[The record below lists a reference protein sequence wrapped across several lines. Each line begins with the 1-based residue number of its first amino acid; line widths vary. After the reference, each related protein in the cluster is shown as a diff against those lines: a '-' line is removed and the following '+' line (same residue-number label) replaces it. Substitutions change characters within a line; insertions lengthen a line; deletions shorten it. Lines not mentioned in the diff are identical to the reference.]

1 MSDERAITAGHRK
14 SVARNT
20 IWNLAGQALPMLV
33 AVVSIPFLISGL
45 GPERFGFL
53 AIAWVV
59 VGYFGLFDFGLGQAV
74 TRSLAAILARGAVS
88 EAPRLV
94 WNAILAN
101 VALGISG
108 GTLLALVG
116 PWLAEHALQLPS
128 AIRAEGVAAFY
139 VLAASVPFVVL
150 SSALRGA
157 LEAAGRFDLVNLV
170 KIPVSMVNYAAP
182 LGVLLF
188 TTHLGVV
195 VLVIALGRVAASVAY
210 WYLMVSRLA
219 FIRGAWT
226 PSIQPIRP
234 LIRFGGWL
242 TVTNIL
248 VPVIVS
254 VDRFIISAAVSIGA
268 VAYYAAPYEVITK
281 LWVFSGALLGVLFPI
296 FSSFGDAPERRIAAL
311 ADRAVLLLTAVTL
324 PIVAIA
330 LGFAHELLALWLGS
344 EFASQGSS
352 VARWLAVGVFVNVL
366 AQVPLTAIHG
376 LGRADITAKLLG
388 LELFGYVALAWALA
402 ERFGIEGVAFAWA
415 VRALADAAV
424 LFVLLAQLAP
434 RPADAGVNWSKILPA
449 AAFLAFFG
457 GIGIAGK
464 WDLGAR
470 LGAVGLGFAAL
481 CYWLW
486 AHLLTADDRRWM
498 RQLVNRMF

>member
-1 MSDERAITAGHRK
+1 MRSEPSFSAGHQK

-33 AVVSIPFLISGL
+33 ALVSMPFLISGL

-59 VGYFGLFDFGLGQAV
+59 VGYFGLFDFGLGQAI
-74 TRSLAAILARGAVS
+74 TRSLADILNRGAAS
-88 EAPRLV
+88 EVPRLV

-101 VALGISG
+101 IALGLAG
-108 GTLLALVG
+108 GTLLAFIG
-116 PWLAEHALQLPS
+116 PWLAEHALRLPH

-150 SSALRGA
+150 SSALRGV

-182 LGVLLF
+182 LAVLLF

-195 VLVIALGRVAASVAY
+195 VLVIALGRVVACLAY
-210 WYLMVSRLA
+210 WYLMASRLA
-219 FIRGAWT
+219 SIRGAWT
-226 PSIQPIRP
+226 PSIEPIKP
-234 LIRFGGWL
+234 LLRFGGWL

-254 VDRFIISAAVSIGA
+254 VDRFIISAAVSISA

-296 FSSFGDAPERRIAAL
+296 FSSFKDAHGSRIAAL
-311 ADRAVLLLTAVTL
+311 ADRAVLVLTAATL

-330 LGFAHELLALWLGS
+330 LGFADELLTLWLGAD
-344 EFASQGSS
+344 FASQSS
-352 VARWLAVGVFVNVL
+352 TVARWLAVGVFVNVL

-388 LELFGYVALAWALA
+388 LELIGYVALAWTLA
-402 ERFGIEGVAFAWA
+402 ERFEVGGVAFAWA
-415 VRALADAAV
+415 VRALANAAI
-424 LFVLLAQLAP
+424 LFFLLTRLAP
-434 RPADAGVNWSKILPA
+434 RPADAGVNWSKVVSA

-457 GIGIAGK
+457 GIGIAGT
-464 WDLGAR
+464 WDLGLR
-470 LGAVGLGFAAL
+470 LAAFGLGFVGL

-486 AHLLTADDRRWM
+486 ARLLTVADRSWM
-498 RQLVNRMF
+498 RQLLGRTL